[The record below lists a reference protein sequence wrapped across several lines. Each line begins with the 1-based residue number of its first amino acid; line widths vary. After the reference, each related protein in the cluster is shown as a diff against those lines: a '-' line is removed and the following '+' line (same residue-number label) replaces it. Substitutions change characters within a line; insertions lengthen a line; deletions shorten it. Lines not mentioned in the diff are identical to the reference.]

1 MPTFQQFIGG
11 EWRDASNGATWDLID
26 PATERSL
33 GLMPYGNGDD
43 ATAAIDAASEAFPG
57 WAATNP
63 YRRASILTRAAAIAA
78 ERRDECARITTEESG
93 KPLAQASGEW
103 TTFDSFL
110 TFMAEESKRV
120 GGRIIPSSR
129 PRRRTDVTYMP
140 VGVVGVITAWNFP
153 VYNPIRAAAAAMA
166 AGCSVVVRPS
176 EFTPRSA
183 MLMAE
188 ILTEAGLPPGVFNV
202 ISGEPGPMG
211 QVMLDDPRVRKI
223 QFTGSVRVGKLL
235 MDGASRTMTRLS
247 LELGGNAPVLVFPDA
262 DIEAVAASGIVSK
275 YRNGGQVCVAPQRFF
290 VHQDVVDDFA
300 EAATAAAEAQVVGH
314 GLDPNTT
321 VGPMINVAQ
330 RDRVADIVRNT
341 VDSGARV
348 LTGGS
353 TPDGPGFFYTPTVM
367 TDVPPGSPAL
377 TEEIFGPVMPVVA
390 FDDTNR
396 AIEAANSVNVGLA
409 AYVWTRD
416 LETALEVS
424 ERLEFGLVGVNDWNP
439 QSTEAPF
446 GGMKQSGL
454 GREAGHEGLL
464 EYLEPKTRVIGVSY

>member
-11 EWRDASNGATWDLID
+11 EWRNASNDGTWDLID

-33 GLMPYGNGDD
+33 GEMPYGNGDD
-43 ATAAIDAASEAFPG
+43 ATAAIDAAAAAFPA
-57 WAATNP
+57 WANTNP
-63 YRRASILTRAAAIAA
+63 YRRAAILTRAAAIAA

-110 TFMAEESKRV
+110 TFMSEEAKRV

-129 PRRRTDVTYMP
+129 RGRRTDVTYMP
-140 VGVVGVITAWNFP
+140 IGVVGVITAWNFP

-188 ILTEAGLPPGVFNV
+188 ILHDAGLPPGVFNV
-202 ISGEPGPMG
+202 INGEPEPMG
-211 QVMLDDPRVRKI
+211 QVMLDDARVRKI
-223 QFTGSVRVGKLL
+223 QFTGSVRVGRLL

-290 VHQDVVDDFA
+290 VHSDVVDDFTT
-300 EAATAAAEAQVVGH
+300 AAKDAAEAQVVGH
-314 GLDPNTT
+314 GLDPDTT
-321 VGPMINVAQ
+321 IGPMINSGQ
-330 RDRVADIVRNT
+330 RDRVAGIVR
-341 VDSGARV
+341 DSIASGARL

-353 TPDGPGFFYTPTVM
+353 VPDGPGFFYTPTVM
-367 TDVPPGSPAL
+367 TDVPPDAPAL
-377 TEEIFGPVMPVVA
+377 TEEIFGPVMPVIP
-390 FDDTNR
+390 FDDIDA
-396 AIEAANSVNVGLA
+396 AIEAANSVRVGLA
-409 AYVWTRD
+409 SYVWTKD
-416 LETALEVS
+416 LETALRVS
-424 ERLEFGLVGVNDWNP
+424 EQLEFGLVGVNDWNP

-454 GREAGHEGLL
+454 GREAGQEGLL
-464 EYLEPKTRVIGVSY
+464 EYLEPKTRVIGVSF

>member
-1 MPTFQQFIGG
+1 MPTFRQFIGG

-26 PATERSL
+26 PATEQSL

-43 ATAAIDAASEAFPG
+43 ATAAIDAASAAFAD
-57 WAATNP
+57 WADTNP
-63 YRRASILTRAAAIAA
+63 YKRARILMRAADVAA

-93 KPLAQASGEW
+93 KPLTQASGEW

-110 TFMAEESKRV
+110 TFMSEEAKRV
-120 GGRIIPSSR
+120 GGRIVPSSR
-129 PRRRTDVTYMP
+129 AGRRTDVTYMP

-188 ILTEAGLPPGVFNV
+188 ILADAGLPPGVFNV
-202 ISGEPGPMG
+202 INGEPGPMG

-262 DIEAVAASGIVSK
+262 DIESVAASGIVSK

-290 VHQDVVDDFA
+290 VHRDVVDEFA
-300 EAATAAAEAQVVGH
+300 DAAKAAAEAQVVGH
-314 GLDPNTT
+314 GLDPDTT
-321 VGPMINVAQ
+321 VGPMINAAQ
-330 RDRVADIVRNT
+330 RNRVAGIVK
-341 VDSGARV
+341 DSIESGAKLV
-348 LTGGS
+348 TGGS

-367 TDVPPGSPAL
+367 TDVPPGAPAL
-377 TEEIFGPVMPVVA
+377 TEEIFGPVMPVIP
-390 FDDTNR
+390 FDDIDA
-396 AIEAANSVNVGLA
+396 AIEAANSVQVGLA
-409 AYVWTRD
+409 SYVWTKD
-416 LETALEVS
+416 LETALRVS

-454 GREAGHEGLL
+454 GREAGHEGLM
-464 EYLEPKTRVIGVSY
+464 EYLEPKTRVIGVSF